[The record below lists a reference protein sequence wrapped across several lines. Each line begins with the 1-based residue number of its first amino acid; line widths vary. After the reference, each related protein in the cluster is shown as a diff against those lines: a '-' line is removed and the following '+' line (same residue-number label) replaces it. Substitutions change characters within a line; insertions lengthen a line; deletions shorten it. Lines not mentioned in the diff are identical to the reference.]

1 MEFLK
6 SPDYYLLI
14 NSSKLIIS
22 FNNNVSMVWEELY
35 QEKLICNQPLDQFIP
50 KELLSDFPAL
60 LSLCLKS
67 EHLTFERI
75 LSFPNGKSLHLKLT
89 FNPICVG
96 DRVSYILISIQN
108 NYRNRALL
116 RQKQRALS
124 RYAFLTSHKLRA
136 PLSNILSLSQSVN
149 EMNSPDY
156 DPRVI
161 KKLLGDISQ
170 QAESLDSIIY
180 TLNDLITKDNTTK
193 REERELSKK
202 KINDIMLIDDDPI
215 VNIIH
220 QKMLAT
226 HWESITVKSFTEA
239 LSALE
244 AMRENQPDLI
254 LLDINMPVMNGWQF
268 LQELEGRKI
277 NTDVIMVSSSIDPE
291 EKRRAFTFK
300 NVKFFLN
307 KPVTPDL
314 LRSVLVDKA

>member
-1 MEFLK
+1 MKFLK

-22 FNNNVSMVWEELY
+22 FNSNASMAWEELY
-35 QEKLICNQPLDQFIP
+35 KEKLICNQPIDQFIP
-50 KELLSDFPAL
+50 KELISDFPAFI
-60 LSLCLKS
+60 SLCLKS
-67 EHLTFERI
+67 EHLIFERI
-75 LSFPNGKSLHLKLT
+75 LSFPNGKSFNLKLT
-89 FNPICVG
+89 FNPICFG
-96 DRVSYILISIQN
+96 ERVSYILISIQN

-149 EMNSPDY
+149 EINSPDY
-156 DPRVI
+156 DPGVI

-180 TLNDLITKDNTTK
+180 TLNDLITKDTTK
-193 REERELSKK
+193 QEERELSKK
-202 KINDIMLIDDDPI
+202 KIKDIILIDDEPI

-226 HWESITVKSFTEA
+226 HWGSITVKSFTEA
-239 LSALE
+239 LLALE
-244 AMRENQPDLI
+244 AIMENQPDLI

-277 NTDVIMVSSSIDPE
+277 DTDVIMVSSSIDPE

-314 LRSVLVDKA
+314 LRSVLAEKA

>member
-14 NSSKLIIS
+14 NSSQLIIS
-22 FNNNVSMVWEELY
+22 FNNNVSTVWEELY
-35 QEKLICNQPLDQFIP
+35 KEKLICNQPLDQFIP
-50 KELLSDFPAL
+50 KELISDFPAL
-60 LSLCLKS
+60 ISLCLKS

-75 LSFPNGKSLHLKLT
+75 LSFPNGKSLNLKLT
-89 FNPICVG
+89 FNPICFD
-96 DRVSYILISIQN
+96 DRILYILIGIQN
-108 NYRNRALL
+108 NYRSRALL
-116 RQKQRALS
+116 RLKQRALS

-149 EMNSPDY
+149 EINSPDY
-156 DPRVI
+156 DPGVI
-161 KKLLGDISQ
+161 KKLLDDISQ

-180 TLNDLITKDNTTK
+180 TLNDLITKDNTPK
-193 REERELSKK
+193 REVRELSKK
-202 KINDIMLIDDDPI
+202 KINNIMLIDDDPI

-226 HWESITVKSFTEA
+226 HWGSITVKSFTEA
-239 LSALE
+239 LSALDVMM
-244 AMRENQPDLI
+244 ANLPDLI

-291 EKRRAFTFK
+291 EKRKAFTFK

-314 LRSVLVDKA
+314 LRSVLVEKA